1 MDFEHLVQINDPLM
15 PLLDPLSR
23 EQLWRGLVRRAV
35 DPVGFVLGM
44 DGCTVVRHTEHRY
57 SRELRFGQHVLFDH
71 VTLVPNDEVRYES
84 DAAHHHAG
92 SRMAMRIEEPA
103 PGALFVR
110 FRYHTVPAPDE
121 TPDPRFDQARRAA
134 YREADIDTVRKI
146 RELAARGELG

>member
-1 MDFEHLVQINDPLM
+1 MDFEHLVQINDPLL

-23 EQLWRGLVRRAV
+23 GQLWRGLVRRAL

-44 DGCTVVRHTEHRY
+44 DGCTVMQQAENRY
-57 SRELRFGQHVLFDH
+57 ARELRFGRHVMLDH
-71 VTLVPNDEVRYES
+71 VTLVPDEEVRYES
-84 DAAHHHAG
+84 DVAGHHAG

-146 RELAARGELG
+146 RELVAHGELG